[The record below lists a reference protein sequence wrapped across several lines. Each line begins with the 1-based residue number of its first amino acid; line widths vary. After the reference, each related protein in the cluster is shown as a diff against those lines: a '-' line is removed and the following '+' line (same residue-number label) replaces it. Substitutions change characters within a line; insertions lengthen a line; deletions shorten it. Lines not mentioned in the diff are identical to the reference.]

1 MSSAFDR
8 AQEAYDNRSEPEGD
22 GRYEYIEGLAHQAI
36 DHDYREL
43 IVDGIN
49 HCPLCEFDSVIK
61 KFDFNKNPACYY
73 VGYDYVLGELMK
85 IFLNSK
91 ADIFK
96 DVAAAVIRFGC
107 EKDLVEIN
115 KPMQHL
121 RFLIDEIKGDEDIEV
136 FGGDLLIYTACKY
149 IKYDNNIWY
158 VLNEFFHGVFD
169 ETE

>member
-1 MSSAFDR
+1 MSTAFDR

-36 DHDYREL
+36 NHDYLEL
-43 IVDGIN
+43 IVKGIDGK
-49 HCPLCEFDSVIK
+49 PLC
-61 KFDFNKNPACYY
+61 DFAGYNKA
-73 VGYDYVLGELMK
+73 LAELMK

-107 EKDLVEIN
+107 ETDLTEID

-121 RFLIDEIKGDEDIEV
+121 DFLVKEIYHIDV
-136 FGGDLLIYTACKY
+136 YGGDLLIYTACKY

>member
-1 MSSAFDR
+1 MSTSFDR

-36 DHDYREL
+36 NHDYREL
-43 IVDGIN
+43 IVNGIN
-49 HCPLCEFDSVIK
+49 HYPLC
-61 KFDFNKNPACYY
+61 DFA
-73 VGYDYVLGELMK
+73 GYDKALCKLMK

-107 EKDLVEIN
+107 ETDMVEIN